1 MSLEWVLIHCDWWTH
16 KKKKMPCERKDTER
30 KQAVRRDGDESCRYR
45 PKCAKEYWPQPE
57 ARKGKEESQRE
68 GDPAD
73 TLILAF

>member
-1 MSLEWVLIHCDWWTH
+1 
-16 KKKKMPCERKDTER
+16 MPCERKDTER
-30 KQAVRRDGDESCRYR
+30 KQAVRRDGDESCRY
-45 PKCAKEYWPQPE
+45 KPQPE